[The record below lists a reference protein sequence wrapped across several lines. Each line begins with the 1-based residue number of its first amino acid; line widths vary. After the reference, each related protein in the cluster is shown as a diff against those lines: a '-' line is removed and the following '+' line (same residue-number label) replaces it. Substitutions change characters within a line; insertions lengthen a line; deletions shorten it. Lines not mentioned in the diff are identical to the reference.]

1 MKRSLR
7 KDLLCILSITGKKGD
22 TTLIKVSSI
31 IKKFFYFSVGA
42 IYQQHGPYSFH
53 SNYYGKKP
61 APLPPPQPVC
71 EYQPRQE
78 CSQVPRE
85 ECRQVP
91 RQVTKEVCI
100 QVPTS
105 EPRQECR
112 QVPRQECD
120 IRESSEVY
128 EQCSVIPQQL
138 PSRSQVMMFQFR

>member
-1 MKRSLR
+1 MK
-7 KDLLCILSITGKKGD
+7 
-22 TTLIKVSSI
+22 
-31 IKKFFYFSVGA
+31 
-42 IYQQHGPYSFH
+42 
-53 SNYYGKKP
+53 
-61 APLPPPQPVC
+61 PLVI
-71 EYQPRQE
+71 
-78 CSQVPRE
+78 PRE

-128 EQCSVIPQQL
+128 EQCSVVPQQL